1 MAEGTIT
8 RKDIITDD
16 ALRWGDEY
24 AKTLNEAIAKNRE
37 FVDSIILLNAENVK
51 LRRSENQT
59 EFIKQKNEV
68 KLLAEQSIVQ
78 LKQQQ
83 VAETN
88 LEKVKQESL
97 KTEKLALD
105 IAAKKN
111 AATKSN
117 IKLSVEE
124 RLANEQNNRIAKEQ
138 AILASKMTSAYTKL
152 NLERT
157 IAKRTLLD
165 LLSAENK
172 NTEAIKKAEIEFGKL
187 DVRVRKAD
195 QAVGDFH
202 KSVGNYPKI
211 ANLTNGIKNLVGAFG
226 LLGGVALFAS
236 ILKNAFDTIKQF
248 GQAIADLSAI
258 TGATGKDLDY
268 LKNQAIELGKGTK
281 GGAVAVVEA
290 YKLIASAKPE
300 LLENVSALNQVTEAV
315 LTLAQASGMEM
326 PDAAIALTDAMNQFG
341 ADASQATVFVDALA
355 NGAKYGA
362 AEIPQVTE
370 ALLKFGAVA
379 RTSNISIQESTA
391 LVELL
396 AENGL
401 KGADAGTALRNVLL
415 KISAPDALPK
425 KAQEEFA
432 RLGISL
438 ETLKDKS
445 VPIQE
450 KLELLK
456 PLLKDNASIVKIFG
470 LENATAALNVLG
482 HTDRLKEL
490 TSKMNENGTA
500 TEQANIRMDTLTG
513 SIDLLE
519 SAWGSFILSLSEKG
533 NSGGAF
539 LKFWVNDAIETL
551 SLLDDWFTTSAQKRE
566 RELAAIRK
574 EGADSAI
581 KNYSDKNKRS
591 LEDLNN
597 VIAWNNAEIAEN
609 TRKALAL
616 EAINKKIAADD
627 SFFNSGK
634 RKKQIEDNQK
644 QIAALNNK
652 TVFAGAENAT
662 VKGFIQQRTA
672 KATTNTDGSST
683 DINSK
688 EQDKLAKED
697 LDRAKKLSDSLYE
710 LQKQR
715 LERSIKINAE
725 IVSDD
730 KLSDEI
736 RIKALETVQQKEIDL
751 AKLNEKHSLDA
762 DKFVLDKDKMNANQK
777 IKIKEDAA
785 NKITDIEKK
794 TAEEILKINQF
805 DEAAYQ
811 KQLEDKVSKVN
822 VSMNAELQAENEKF
836 AALGDLEAMA
846 QADREKAIED
856 HERKIF
862 EIKKAFAI
870 KTLKLQIANLEA
882 ELAANDALPANEQ
895 VSADKRQKIAETLS
909 KAKLDLSEVE
919 VSTSK
924 NTSEKV
930 VMTEKE
936 KTEKILEMS
945 SALTGALTDLG
956 NAVFERKIQNIQDEI
971 DKNNEFY
978 DKQIELAGKDERQKD
993 LLEKERDK
1001 KNEVLEKKKRAAQHK
1016 QAVFNKASAIA
1027 QAGISTALAILA
1039 ALNTQPFLPLGPAM
1053 ATLAG
1058 VLGAIQIG
1066 AIIATPIPKY
1076 KMGRKGGKAEI
1087 AEVGDGF
1094 VHEVITN
1101 SRGLNPRLTPNVP
1114 TLTHLE
1120 QGDIVHKSFADYQ
1133 AYMRA
1138 SILSGLKNDSHRMND
1153 FQAMQNNDLYG
1164 KESLDVMKET
1174 LSVLKRQKNGSVIN
1188 MPKLDINHHLWKMG
1202 NTNWN

>member
-1 MAEGTIT
+1 MDGTIT

-24 AKTLNEAIAKNRE
+24 AKTLNEAIAKNKE

-68 KLLAEQSIVQ
+68 KLLAEKSIAT
-78 LKQQQ
+78 LKEQQ

-117 IKLSVEE
+117 IKLSAEE

-138 AILASKMTSAYTKL
+138 AILASKMTTAYTKL

-165 LLSAENK
+165 LLSAENQ
-172 NTEAIKKAEIEFGKL
+172 NTEAVKKAQKEFERL

-211 ANLTNGIKNLVGAFG
+211 ASLTSGIKNLVGAFG

-236 ILKNAFDTIKQF
+236 IMKNAFDTIKQF

-300 LLENVSALNQVTEAV
+300 LLENVQALNQVTEAV
-315 LTLAQASGMEM
+315 LTLSQAAGMEM
-326 PDAAIALTDAMNQFG
+326 PDAATALTDAMNQFG
-341 ADASQATVFVDALA
+341 ADASQASVFVDALA

-379 RTSNISIQESTA
+379 RTSNVSIQESTA
-391 LVELL
+391 LIELL

-415 KISAPDALPK
+415 KISAPDALPRR
-425 KAQEEFA
+425 AQEEFA

-445 VPIQE
+445 IPIQQ

-490 TSKMNENGTA
+490 TAKMNENGTA
-500 TEQANIRMDTLTG
+500 TEQANIRMDTLNG
-513 SIDLLE
+513 SIDKLE

-533 NSGGAF
+533 NAGGDF
-539 LKFWVNDAIETL
+539 LKFWVNDAIDTL
-551 SLLDDWFTTSAQKRE
+551 SMLDDWFTSSAVKRE

-591 LEDLNN
+591 LEDLQN

-609 TRKALAL
+609 TRAAL
-616 EAINKKIAADD
+616 ELEKINKKIAADD

-634 RKKQIEDNQK
+634 RKKQIEDNQRK
-644 QIAALNNK
+644 IAALNNK
-652 TVFAGAENAT
+652 TTFAASENAT

-672 KATTNTDGSST
+672 KPTAAIGGATE
-683 DINSK
+683 INSK
-688 EQDKLAKED
+688 ADDKAAKEA

-715 LERSIKINAE
+715 LERAIKINGE
-725 IVSDD
+725 IAADD
-730 KLSDEI
+730 KLNDDV
-736 RIKALETVQQKEIDL
+736 RIKALEVVQQKEIAL
-751 AKLNEKHSLDA
+751 AELTKKHSLDA
-762 DKFVLDKDKMNANQK
+762 DKFVTAENKLNANQK
-777 IKIKEDAA
+777 LIIANEAA
-785 NKITDIEKK
+785 NKIVDINRK

-805 DEAAYQ
+805 DEAKYQ
-811 KQLEDKVSKVN
+811 KDLEDKVSKAN
-822 VSMNAELQAENEKF
+822 VAMNAELQAENERF
-836 AALGDLEAMA
+836 AALGNLEAMA

-862 EIKKAFAI
+862 DIKKAFSI

-882 ELAANDALPANEQ
+882 ELAANDMLPANEQ
-895 VSADKRQKIAETLS
+895 ISADKRQKIAEVLS

-924 NTSEKV
+924 DTSEKI
-930 VMTEKE
+930 VMSEAE

-945 SALTGALTDLG
+945 SALTGALSDLG
-956 NAVFERKIQNIQDEI
+956 NAFFERKIQNIEEEI
-971 DKNNEFY
+971 DKNNEYY
-978 DKQIELAGKDERQKD
+978 DKQIELAGNDARQKD
-993 LLEKERDK
+993 LLEKEREK
-1001 KNEVLEKKKRAAQHK
+1001 KNEELEKKKRKEQHK
-1016 QAVFNKASAIA
+1016 QAVFNKATAIA
-1027 QAGISTALAILA
+1027 QAGISAALAVLA

-1076 KMGRKGGKAEI
+1076 KMGRKGGPAET
-1087 AEVGDGF
+1087 AWVGDGG
-1094 VHEVITN
+1094 VSEVIT
-1101 SRGLNPRLTPNVP
+1101 SSKGMNPRLTPNIP
-1114 TLTHLE
+1114 TLTHLNE
-1120 QGDIVHKSFADYQ
+1120 GDIVHKSMADYQ
-1133 AYMRA
+1133 DYMRS
-1138 SILSGLKNDSHRMND
+1138 SILSGFKMDSRRMND
-1153 FQAMQNNDLYG
+1153 FQAMQNEEKYG
-1164 KESLDVMKET
+1164 KEMLEE
-1174 LSVLKRQKNGSVIN
+1174 LKKNTKAIEKNKSNIHFHA
-1188 MPKLDINHHLWKMG
+1188 PKIDIPHAMWASNNK
-1202 NTNWN
+1202 NWNN

>member
-1 MAEGTIT
+1 MDGTIT

-68 KLLAEQSIVQ
+68 KLFAEQSIVT
-78 LKQQQ
+78 LKEQQI
-83 VAETN
+83 AETN
-88 LEKVKQESL
+88 LEKVKQEAL
-97 KTEKLALD
+97 KTEKLAIDL
-105 IAAKKN
+105 ANKKQ
-111 AATKSN
+111 AATRAT
-117 IKLSVEE
+117 IKLTVEE
-124 RLANEQNNRIAKEQ
+124 RLANEQKNRAEKEQ
-138 AILASKMTSAYTKL
+138 AILSSKMTTAYTKL
-152 NLERT
+152 NLQRT
-157 IAKRTLLD
+157 IAKRNLLD
-165 LLSAENK
+165 LLSAENQ

-226 LLGGVALFAS
+226 LLSGVALFAS

-248 GQAIADLSAI
+248 DQGLADLSAI
-258 TGATGKDLDY
+258 TGATGKDLEY

-300 LLENVSALNQVTEAV
+300 LLENVAALNQVTEAV
-315 LTLAQASGMEM
+315 LTLSQASGMEM
-326 PDAAIALTDAMNQFG
+326 PDAALALTDAMNQFG
-341 ADASQATVFVDALA
+341 ADASQATVFIDALA

-445 VPIQE
+445 IPIQE

-500 TEQANIRMDTLTG
+500 LEQANTRMDTLTG
-513 SIDLLE
+513 SMDLLE

-533 NSGGAF
+533 NAGGNF

-672 KATTNTDGSST
+672 KPATNTDGSST

-688 EQDKLAKED
+688 EQDKLAKEA

-725 IVSDD
+725 IASDD
-730 KLSDEI
+730 KQNDEV
-736 RIKALETVQQKEIDL
+736 RIKALELVQSKEIDL

-762 DKFVLDKDKMNANQK
+762 DKFVLAKDKMNANQK
-777 IKIKEDAA
+777 LVITNEAA
-785 NKITDIEKK
+785 NKIVDINKK

-811 KQLEDKVSKVN
+811 KDLENKVSKIN
-822 VSMNAELQAENEKF
+822 VEMNAELQAENEKF
-836 AALGDLEAMA
+836 AKLGDLEAMA

-856 HERKIF
+856 HETRIF
-862 EIKKAFAI
+862 NIKKEFAI
-870 KTLKLQIANLEA
+870 KTLRLQIANLEA
-882 ELAANDALPANEQ
+882 ELVANDALPANEQ
-895 VSADKRQKIAETLS
+895 ISADKRQKIAETLS

-919 VSTSK
+919 LSENKEK
-924 NTSEKV
+924 NEKEV
-930 VMTEKE
+930 LSEKE
-936 KTEKILEMS
+936 KIEQILQIS
-945 SALTGALTDLG
+945 SDITGALADLS
-956 NAVFERKIQNIQDEI
+956 NAFSERKIQNIEDEI
-971 DKNNEFY
+971 AKNDEY
-978 DKQIELAGKDERQKD
+978 YTKQIELAGNDVRQKN
-993 LLEKERDK
+993 LLEKEQEK
-1001 KNEVLEKKKRAAQHK
+1001 KRAELEKKKKDALNK
-1016 QAVFNKASAIA
+1016 QAKIDKAVAIA
-1027 QAGISTALAILA
+1027 QATINTALAVMKGFSESGYVGAI
-1039 ALNTQPFLPLGPAM
+1039 
-1053 ATLAG
+1053 LAG
-1058 VLGAIQIG
+1058 VLGAISI
-1066 AIIATPIPKY
+1066 ATIIATPIPKY
-1076 KMGRKGGKAEI
+1076 KDGRKGGKAET
-1087 AEVGDGF
+1087 AWVGDGG
-1094 VHEVITN
+1094 VSEVIT
-1101 SRGLNPRLTPNVP
+1101 SSKGLNPRLTPNIP

-1120 QGDIVHKSFADYQ
+1120 QGDIVHKSMEDYQ

-1138 SILSGLKNDSHRMND
+1138 SILSGFKMDNHRIND
-1153 FQAMQNNDLYG
+1153 FQMKQNSDLYG

-1174 LSVLKRQKNGSVIN
+1174 LSVLKKQKNGTIIN
-1188 MPKLDINHHLWKMG
+1188 MPGLDINHYLWKMR
-1202 NTNWN
+1202 NTNWS